1 MRGGHEV
8 VAPLAAGA
16 GARAQL
22 SNQQATDSLG
32 EDRRVGFRGAAP
44 IAAVKSDL
52 PIKLSIRSLT
62 SPHPTRAH
70 AGRIAG
76 ASRGEF

>member
-1 MRGGHEV
+1 MRGGHEA
-8 VAPLAAGA
+8 VAPLAAAA

-44 IAAVKSDL
+44 IA
-52 PIKLSIRSLT
+52 LST
-62 SPHPTRAH
+62 DAPEVTYP
-70 AGRIAG
+70 
-76 ASRGEF
+76 

>member
-32 EDRRVGFRGAAP
+32 EDRCFGFRGGAP
-44 IAAVKSDL
+44 IA
-52 PIKLSIRSLT
+52 LST
-62 SPHPTRAH
+62 DAP
-70 AGRIAG
+70 
-76 ASRGEF
+76 E

>member
-32 EDRRVGFRGAAP
+32 EDTRVGFRGEAP
-44 IAAVKSDL
+44 IESARSNL
-52 PIKLSIRSLT
+52 PIRM
-62 SPHPTRAH
+62 AN
-70 AGRIAG
+70 
-76 ASRGEF
+76 

>member
-32 EDRRVGFRGAAP
+32 EDTRVGFRGEAP
-44 IAAVKSDL
+44 IES
-52 PIKLSIRSLT
+52 
-62 SPHPTRAH
+62 
-70 AGRIAG
+70 AGVTYP
-76 ASRGEF
+76 